1 MSSTTVTIVGA
12 GLGGLTLARV
22 LQTQGV
28 STIIYEHDPSP
39 SSRAQGGTLDIH
51 VESGQR
57 ALAVAGLLQKFEALC
72 SREQDSMTIRDKD
85 GSLAFNDAEFGPP
98 TGEERDPERDRPEI
112 DRGILRQLLL
122 DSLEPGT
129 IKWGYTLRNIA
140 RASSTEQGLYHL
152 TFERAPT
159 SSSSPETEIITSTCV
174 VGADGAWSR
183 VRNLLS
189 STIPSYTGVILLE
202 CELMDIDTNHPDIA
216 SLIGAGSMYA
226 ISNNKAIIAQRNS
239 GGRAK
244 VYLALRVPR
253 GWVKECGIPF
263 ETDVDG
269 TRKGLLKCFEGW
281 SEGLREIIRVCE
293 PRFIPRTIVALEPGF
308 KWDSTDGITLIG
320 DAAHVMSPFAGEGA
334 NLAMLDATE
343 LGLALSGRSMD
354 KDGKVVDVQTDRQT
368 AVKEFEKAMWERAEE
383 AARESAINLDLFISE
398 RAPLSAVERMKE
410 VMSGGPPLQ

>member
-1 MSSTTVTIVGA
+1 MSSTAVIIIGA
-12 GLGGLTLARV
+12 GVGGLTLARV

-28 STIIYEHDPSP
+28 STTIYEHDPSP
-39 SSRAQGGTLDIH
+39 SFRAQGGTLDIH
-51 VESGQR
+51 AESGQR
-57 ALAVAGLLQKFEALC
+57 ALAVARLLEKFEAVC
-72 SREQDSMTIRDKD
+72 SREQNSMVIRDKD
-85 GSLAFNDAEFGPP
+85 GSVAFDDAEFGPP
-98 TGEERDPERDRPEI
+98 PDHEHDPRRDRPEI

-152 TFERAPT
+152 TFERAST
-159 SSSSPETEIITSTCV
+159 SGSSPKTEVITSECV

-189 STIPSYTGVILLE
+189 PTMPSYTGTFLE
-202 CELMDIDTNHPDIA
+202 CELMDIDTNHPSIA
-216 SLIGAGSMYA
+216 SLVGAGSMYA

-253 GWVKECGIPF
+253 DWVKECGIPF

-269 TRKGLLKCFEGW
+269 ARKGLLECFEGW
-281 SEGLREIIRVCE
+281 SEELREIIRVCE
-293 PRFIPRTIVALEPGF
+293 PYFIPRTIVALETGF
-308 KWDSTDGITLIG
+308 KWDSTEGITLIG

-334 NLAMLDATE
+334 NLAMLDAME

-354 KDGKVVDVQTDRQT
+354 KNGNIVDAQTDRQT
-368 AVKEFEKAMWERAEE
+368 AVKSFEKAMWERAEE
-383 AARESAINLDLFISE
+383 AARESAINLDLFISQQ
-398 RAPLSAVERMKE
+398 APLSAVEMMKE
-410 VMSGGPPLQ
+410 VMSAGPPPQ